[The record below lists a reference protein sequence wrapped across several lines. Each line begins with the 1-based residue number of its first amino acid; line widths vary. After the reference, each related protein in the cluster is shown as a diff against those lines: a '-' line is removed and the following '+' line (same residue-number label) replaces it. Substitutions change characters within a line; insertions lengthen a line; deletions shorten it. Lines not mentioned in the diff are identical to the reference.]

1 MSIGRTAAELDKIQT
16 GFILSTDQAERAS
29 LTKEYQVVSA
39 VNLKLNK
46 IADSFSDFEA
56 KAGQIAY
63 QIIKF

>member
-1 MSIGRTAAELDKIQT
+1 MSIGRTAAALDKIQT

-46 IADSFSDFEA
+46 IADSFSDFET
-56 KAGQIAY
+56 KAGQITY